1 MFANDKR
8 RLGET
13 AMRRYQ
19 LTRASVAL
27 TFALALA
34 AGTATADE
42 EIEKL
47 RQEQIEKWGTD
58 KLVQPTQVE
67 ATAKELLQR
76 PLGQQSVQEL
86 EGLAKQANAA
96 ANFVSFILTE
106 YQDYYRD
113 NYKYDFVQK
122 KVAPHHDSYV
132 QFTNRF
138 KDYRNQAYFNLG
150 KKATAAGEHLKA
162 FFYFRDAFRLSSF
175 TDDRGDHKGMRYQA
189 EIEMKRLLGV
199 EDLSTFVYWK

>member
-1 MFANDKR
+1 
-8 RLGET
+8 
-13 AMRRYQ
+13 MRRC
-19 LTRASVAL
+19 LLSRIAVAVTL
-27 TFALALA
+27 ALALA
-34 AGTATADE
+34 TGSALADE

-58 KLVQPTQVE
+58 ELVQPMEVE
-67 ATAKELLQR
+67 AKARDLLQR
-76 PLGQQSVQEL
+76 PLEQQSVLEL
-86 EGLAKQANAA
+86 EELAKQANAA
-96 ANFVSFILTE
+96 ANFVGFILSE

-132 QFTNRF
+132 QLSNRF

-150 KKATAAGEHLKA
+150 KKAAAAGDRLKA

-175 TDDRGDHKGMRYQA
+175 TDDSGDHKGMRYQA

-199 EDLSTFVYWK
+199 EDLSSFVYWK